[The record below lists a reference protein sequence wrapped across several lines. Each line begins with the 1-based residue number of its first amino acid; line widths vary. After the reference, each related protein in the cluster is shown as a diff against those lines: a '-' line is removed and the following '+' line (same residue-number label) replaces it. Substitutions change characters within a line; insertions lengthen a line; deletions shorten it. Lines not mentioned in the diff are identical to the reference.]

1 MEVMEFSDLC
11 AYTVSTSAQNEKL
24 FAWKFQTTD
33 YDWLYKKVSFAVP
46 IWPQMTSKVQVFKI
60 GSCLYDFWCCL
71 YVYLFVYDELF
82 SNKYDELDLFDRFE
96 Y

>member
-1 MEVMEFSDLC
+1 MIVDL
-11 AYTVSTSAQNEKL
+11 TFIQNLTSL
-24 FAWKFQTTD
+24 F
-33 YDWLYKKVSFAVP
+33 
-46 IWPQMTSKVQVFKI
+46 QVFKI

-82 SNKYDELDLFDRFE
+82 SNKYDEPDLFDRFK